1 MKARVAAL
9 ISGILFGLGLTVS
22 RMVNPKKVLGFL
34 DVAGQWDPSLL
45 LVMGGGVLVT
55 VLSFPWI
62 QRRGRPL
69 WAERFSLPTRSD
81 IDRNLLLGA
90 ALFGIGWAIA
100 GYCPGPAIAALLI
113 NPAEAVPFVLA
124 MLLGAW
130 LLAAPAAAQTVCNR
144 AGSAAEARLERP
156 AQGGGRPAK
165 TRANSCRGLCALTG
179 TISGGRAASAAS
191 AVSTLAKSSSSSTV
205 A

>member
-22 RMVNPKKVLGFL
+22 QMVNPQKVLGFL

-90 ALFGIGWAIA
+90 ALFGSGWAIA

-130 LLAAPAAAQTVCNR
+130 LQPRWL
-144 AGSAAEARLERP
+144 
-156 AQGGGRPAK
+156 GR
-165 TRANSCRGLCALTG
+165 
-179 TISGGRAASAAS
+179 
-191 AVSTLAKSSSSSTV
+191 
-205 A
+205 